1 MKQPADTADEQT
13 ETTLYLS
20 SAKPQYLVPV
30 HFAEVFGANVQ
41 WRFWS
46 PAKDAWIPANILLN
60 PKRFIT
66 IYDKFT
72 ILYNML

>member
-30 HFAEVFGANVQ
+30 HFAEVFGENV
-41 WRFWS
+41 RSEALFVS
-46 PAKDAWIPANILLN
+46 GCAIPANILLN
-60 PKRFIT
+60 PK
-66 IYDKFT
+66 YPSNVPKNKKLDE
-72 ILYNML
+72 L